1 VADGTIFEERG
12 LQAAAIIT
20 DSFHLT
26 GRSMARRRG
35 FPDYKYVAVKN
46 PIGSLDED
54 GIRERALEAL
64 PHVLDVLG
72 ITDRRDAEAQPMAS
86 PRTA

>member
-12 LQAAAIIT
+12 LQAAAVIT

-46 PIGSLDED
+46 PIGSLNEE
-54 GIRERALEAL
+54 GVRERALEAL
-64 PHVLDVLG
+64 PQVLEVLG
-72 ITDRRDAEAQPMAS
+72 ITDLRDEPES
-86 PRTA
+86 

>member
-12 LQAAAIIT
+12 LQSAAVIT

-35 FPDYKYVAVKN
+35 FPDYKYVAVTN
-46 PIGSLDED
+46 PIGSLDEE
-54 GIRERALEAL
+54 GIRQRALEAL
-64 PHVLDVLG
+64 PQVLEVLG
-72 ITDRRDAEAQPMAS
+72 ITDLRDEPES
-86 PRTA
+86 

>member
-12 LQAAAIIT
+12 LQAAAVIT

-35 FPDYKYVAVKN
+35 FPDYKYVAITN
-46 PIGSLDED
+46 PIGSLGEE
-54 GIRERALEAL
+54 GIRQRALEAL
-64 PHVLDVLG
+64 PQVLECLG
-72 ITDRRDAEAQPMAS
+72 ITDLRDEDK
-86 PRTA
+86 

>member
-12 LQAAAIIT
+12 LQAAAVIT

-35 FPDYKYVAVKN
+35 FPDYKYVAVTN
-46 PIGSLDED
+46 PIGSLDEE
-54 GIRERALEAL
+54 GIRQRALEAL
-64 PHVLDVLG
+64 PQVLEILG
-72 ITDRRDAEAQPMAS
+72 ITDLRESDS
-86 PRTA
+86 PK